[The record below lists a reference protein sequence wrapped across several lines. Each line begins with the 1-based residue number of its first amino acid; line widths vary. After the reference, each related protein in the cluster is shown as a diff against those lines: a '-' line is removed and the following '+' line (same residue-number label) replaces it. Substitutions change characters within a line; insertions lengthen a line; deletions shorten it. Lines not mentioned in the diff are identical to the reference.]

1 MLGQVESCALET
13 LTDISVTRSKWI
25 CCATTESDELAILDP
40 ANNFRHA
47 EKGSFFHQ
55 VIISTVYISRALT
68 TALIYDLMART

>member
-40 ANNFRHA
+40 ANNDVSTCRKRIFFPSGYNLHSLHITSTYH
-47 EKGSFFHQ
+47 GSD
-55 VIISTVYISRALT
+55 I
-68 TALIYDLMART
+68 